1 MPVPMSRRI
10 TGVFSSNFI
19 VTLALTIGLAGL
31 SVEATESG
39 DIGETSI
46 WHSIVPG
53 TKSTY
58 AEMTSVDTLGS
69 DEEIPLLPLP
79 VPALI
84 AGAGLGLAFVVRA
97 RWRR

>member
-1 MPVPMSRRI
+1 VSVSISRRV
-10 TGVFSSNFI
+10 TGGFFSKFI
-19 VTLALTIGLAGL
+19 FSLAVTVGLAGL
-31 SVEATESG
+31 SLEATENV
-39 DIGETSI
+39 ETDERSI

-58 AEMTSVDTLGS
+58 AELTSGDTLGS
-69 DEEIPLLPLP
+69 EEEIPLLPLP
-79 VPALI
+79 VPALV

>member
-1 MPVPMSRRI
+1 MSRRVS
-10 TGVFSSNFI
+10 GVFSSVFT
-19 VTLALTIGLAGL
+19 VSLALTIGLAGL
-31 SVEATESG
+31 SVEATETA
-39 DIGETSI
+39 DVGEISI

-58 AEMTSVDTLGS
+58 AEMTSVDTIGI

-79 VPALI
+79 VPALV
-84 AGAGLGLAFVVRA
+84 AGAGLGLAFVIRA